1 MKCFKIVLLAIV
13 TGLAFT
19 NVNAQST
26 SPHHPSFHRA
36 ASLHHR
42 YHRNRPAVL
51 ARRNQ

>member
-1 MKCFKIVLLAIV
+1 MKYLKIVLLAVVI
-13 TGLAFT
+13 GFGFT

-42 YHRNRPAVL
+42 YHRNRPAAL
-51 ARRNQ
+51 ARHN